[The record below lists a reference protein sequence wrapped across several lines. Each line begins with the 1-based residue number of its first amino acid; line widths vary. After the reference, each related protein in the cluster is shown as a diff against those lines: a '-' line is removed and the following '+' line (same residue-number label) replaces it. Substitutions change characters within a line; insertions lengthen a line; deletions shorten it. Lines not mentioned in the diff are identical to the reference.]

1 MRKLILILIIIPL
14 GSYYSQHL
22 GRIEADTAKI
32 NFLPNEW
39 GVNLMFGDGG
49 FGLGSY
55 LRKRLSDNIKGFVD
69 ISISEIKDNREIQY
83 VDIFGRTFTVGKKNR
98 VMFIPITVGFQYRL
112 FSEAL
117 TEVLRPY
124 VTAGIGPSLI
134 VTTPYYMEF
143 FKSFSKAHANYAAS
157 AYIGLGALFGISKS
171 NTVGLNARYYFVH
184 LFNKGVESLY
194 NRFQK
199 DIGAFYISLD
209 IGVYY

>member
-1 MRKLILILIIIPL
+1 MRKLILIFALLPFAFN
-14 GSYYSQHL
+14 YPQHL
-22 GRIEADTAKI
+22 GQVEVDTARVK
-32 NFLPNEW
+32 FLPNEW

-55 LRKRLSDNIKGFVD
+55 LRKRLTNNIKGFVD
-69 ISISEIKDNREIQY
+69 ISISEIKDDREIQY

-98 VMFIPITVGFQYRL
+98 VIFIPITAGVQYRL
-112 FSEAL
+112 FSETL

-124 VTAGIGPSLI
+124 LTAGAGPSII
-134 VTTPYYMEF
+134 VTTPYYLEF
-143 FKSFSKAHANYAAS
+143 FKSFAKAHANIAAS
-157 AYIGLGALFGISKS
+157 AYVGVGALFGISKS

-199 DIGAFYISLD
+199 NIGAFYISLD
-209 IGVYY
+209 IGLYY